1 MHCIFDDCKAS
12 VTILKFGRAS
22 SDLLT
27 YGASDGSLTVCQ
39 VSDPPTVLQKLIGH
53 SKDITG

>member
-1 MHCIFDDCKAS
+1 LILLPA